1 MTEKTQEETREETQE
16 LREPNR
22 GEQSAIYSALEYLN
36 LDWLMPYNLFKV
48 TPEIPIAAF
57 ARDARNRDWLL
68 LNPKVFEFSGVDLAL
83 IILHEFLH
91 YCTLGAEFRAFQG
104 LAGDITLDIGVESLI
119 ATLFFNKWK
128 HSESEYPRF
137 AILQSTQ
144 GVEALFSAINP
155 YRLTYPPICEKAA
168 QSIGEEEP
176 LDPVLAEIR
185 ETAWVKGIY
194 EPYDIYGKLTYFL
207 LEHQPPAIE
216 IPIIIIGDMEVLGR
230 GGSDEEGERIKAI
243 VLRPGGEEEQE
254 GEEDGKGSSPDFEPS
269 PVIEEAIEGA
279 LETLGCPGV
288 GKVAIILPSRIRRNL
303 KRKIDLRRARREMY
317 RMPGYS
323 TSVVNALQ
331 GVLGREIPAPSK
343 LQPYLVRPDRV
354 TQNMMAAGLIPDII
368 PLFRNIE
375 PRRSKDLIFYFDFS
389 GTMSSFY
396 ESMVLFTRAM
406 RQFMPTRL
414 KVFGSH
420 LKEVGLGEFIKE
432 PDFGRWGNLAGSG
445 RTNFEKPLRDFITQ
459 APGTTGI
466 MLTDGMVNDGDY
478 SSKFFQMIARAL
490 KNRGQRMYAFIAAGR
505 SRAYHQGTDKPRLPV
520 EHYGVLLTD
529 WFLIFA
535 PIGPNYYDDEV
546 GGLPDW

>member
-1 MTEKTQEETREETQE
+1 MTEEMQEEKQE
-16 LREPNR
+16 LREPSKD
-22 GEQSAIYSALEYLN
+22 EQSAIYAALEYLN
-36 LDWLMPYNLFKV
+36 LDWLMPYNLFKI

-57 ARDARNRDWLL
+57 ARDSRDRDWLL
-68 LNPKVFEFSGVDLAL
+68 LNPKVFEFSEVALAL
-83 IILHEFLH
+83 IILHEFIH
-91 YCTLGAEFRAFQG
+91 YCNLGAEFQAFQG
-104 LAGDITLDIGVESLI
+104 LAGDITLDIGVEILI
-119 ATLFFNKWK
+119 ATLFFDKWK

-144 GVEALFSAINP
+144 GPEVLLTAINP
-155 YRLTYPPICEKAA
+155 YRLTYPPICEQKAA
-168 QSIGEEEP
+168 LNTSQGES
-176 LDPVLAEIR
+176 LDPVLTEIR
-185 ETAWVKGIY
+185 ETAWAKGIY

-216 IPIIIIGDMEVLGR
+216 IPIIIIGDMKVLGR
-230 GGSDEEGERIKAI
+230 GGSDEEGEEIKAV
-243 VLRPGGEEEQE
+243 VLRSGEGEEQE
-254 GEEDGKGSSPDFEPS
+254 GEEDGKGSSSGFEPS
-269 PVIEEAIEGA
+269 PVIEEAIEDA
-279 LETLGCPGV
+279 LEALGRPGV
-288 GKVAIILPSRIRRNL
+288 GRVAIILPSRIRRNL
-303 KRKIDLRRARREMY
+303 KRKINLKRARREMY

-414 KVFGSH
+414 KVFGSR
-420 LKEVGLGEFIKE
+420 LQEVGLGEFIKE
-432 PDFGRWGNLAGSG
+432 PDFGRWGDLAGSG

-478 SSKFFQMIARAL
+478 SAQFFQMMARAL

-505 SRAYHQGTDKPRLPV
+505 SRAYHGGTDKPRLPV
-520 EHYGVLLTD
+520 EHYRVVLTD

-535 PIGPNYYDDEV
+535 PIGPDYYDEEV